1 MSTIIPFGVLPG
13 GEEVSLIR
21 LKGNGAV
28 QAEIITLGAIIK
40 SLWVPD
46 RKDDRKDVVLGQ
58 DSLEA
63 YLNNQSCSAA
73 VIGRVANRIGG
84 ASFSIVKEKYQLEAN
99 DRGNCLHSGSGNYA
113 TQNFQVEEIR
123 EDRVRLSLE
132 DFGKGGFP
140 GMVRVTVE
148 YQIVG
153 AALEITYTAKPS
165 ADTPINLTNHC
176 YFNLG
181 GHDSGMPRYHR
192 VMICGDF
199 YTAADQNCLP
209 TGEILRTAG
218 TALDLRELVPLGE
231 SLERLEKSNLS
242 FNGFDH
248 NYVVAGRGFRLAAAA
263 EDPESGRRM
272 EGWTD
277 RPGVQFYTANHLDGQ
292 TACKEGMLYNRHCAY
307 CFETQNFPD
316 AVHWSHFPNP
326 IVSAGETWRSHTAFR
341 FSIV

>member
-113 TQNFQVEEIR
+113 AQNFQVEEIR

-231 SLERLEKSNLS
+231 SLERLEK
-242 FNGFDH
+242 
-248 NYVVAGRGFRLAAAA
+248 A
-263 EDPESGRRM
+263 
-272 EGWTD
+272 
-277 RPGVQFYTANHLDGQ
+277 
-292 TACKEGMLYNRHCAY
+292 
-307 CFETQNFPD
+307 
-316 AVHWSHFPNP
+316 
-326 IVSAGETWRSHTAFR
+326 I
-341 FSIV
+341 

>member
-1 MSTIIPFGVLPG
+1 M
-13 GEEVSLIR
+13 
-21 LKGNGAV
+21 
-28 QAEIITLGAIIK
+28 
-40 SLWVPD
+40 
-46 RKDDRKDVVLGQ
+46 
-58 DSLEA
+58 
-63 YLNNQSCSAA
+63 
-73 VIGRVANRIGG
+73 
-84 ASFSIVKEKYQLEAN
+84 EAN

-113 TQNFQVEEIR
+113 AQNFQVEEIR

-263 EDPESGRRM
+263 LKMRRLSYV
-272 EGWTD
+272 
-277 RPGVQFYTANHLDGQ
+277 RL
-292 TACKEGMLYNRHCAY
+292 
-307 CFETQNFPD
+307 
-316 AVHWSHFPNP
+316 
-326 IVSAGETWRSHTAFR
+326 
-341 FSIV
+341 

>member
-113 TQNFQVEEIR
+113 AQNFQVEEIR

-153 AALEITYTAKPS
+153 AALEITYTAKPAAGVS
-165 ADTPINLTNHC
+165 AD
-176 YFNLG
+176 
-181 GHDSGMPRYHR
+181 
-192 VMICGDF
+192 
-199 YTAADQNCLP
+199 
-209 TGEILRTAG
+209 
-218 TALDLRELVPLGE
+218 
-231 SLERLEKSNLS
+231 
-242 FNGFDH
+242 GF
-248 NYVVAGRGFRLAAAA
+248 
-263 EDPESGRRM
+263 
-272 EGWTD
+272 
-277 RPGVQFYTANHLDGQ
+277 
-292 TACKEGMLYNRHCAY
+292 
-307 CFETQNFPD
+307 
-316 AVHWSHFPNP
+316 AV
-326 IVSAGETWRSHTAFR
+326 
-341 FSIV
+341 